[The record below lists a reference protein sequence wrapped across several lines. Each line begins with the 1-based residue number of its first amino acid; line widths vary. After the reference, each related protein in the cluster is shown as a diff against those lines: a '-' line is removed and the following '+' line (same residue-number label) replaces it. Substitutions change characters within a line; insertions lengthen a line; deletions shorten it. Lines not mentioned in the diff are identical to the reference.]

1 MNSLYTVKWVTYNG
15 TVQCRHCYG
24 MDELVRQMLEFVKV
38 PVYRIEVW
46 SKAKWS
52 VNNDYDDM
60 DSIQYALAIVYDMVD
75 QVFVGDYMSYLLG
88 F

>member
-24 MDELVRQMLEFVKV
+24 MDELIRQMMEFIKV

-46 SKAKWS
+46 SALGRLIAK
-52 VNNDYDDM
+52 YEGGKIM
-60 DSIQYALAIVYDMVD
+60 E
-75 QVFVGDYMSYLLG
+75 G
-88 F
+88 